1 MLREIGSE
9 ETTCQLVAGSV
20 SDGDSTSAKYIA
32 ALRSADDI

>member
-9 ETTCQLVAGSV
+9 ETTWRLVAGSI
-20 SDGDSTSAKYIA
+20 SDDDINLAKYIA